1 MAPRLFC
8 QRGCAMAYI
17 YSDISTFSGRKM
29 LEMVLG
35 QQVRA
40 GMRLQVTD
48 EIIALYMRSL
58 QVAEQYPTKIMT
70 ASQRGVAP
78 EVIRGLIASWS
89 I

>member
-1 MAPRLFC
+1 
-8 QRGCAMAYI
+8 MAYI

-35 QQVRA
+35 QQVRS

-70 ASQRGVAP
+70 ASQRGVPP

>member
-1 MAPRLFC
+1 
-8 QRGCAMAYI
+8 MAYI

-35 QQVRA
+35 QQVRS

-70 ASQRGVAP
+70 AS
-78 EVIRGLIASWS
+78 
-89 I
+89 

>member
-1 MAPRLFC
+1 MPPWPLC
-8 QRGCAMAYI
+8 QRGCAMAYV

-40 GMRLQVTD
+40 GMRLQITD
-48 EIIALYMRSL
+48 EIIALYMRSV
-58 QVAEQYPTKIMT
+58 QVAEQYPTKVVT